1 MDTKDLW
8 RQILSEIELEI
19 SPANFATWFKNTD
32 LREKQNDQMLIS
44 VPNIFVKE
52 WLEDKYCK
60 LILKTTRNHLP
71 EIKMINYAI
80 AIQSPA
86 QPQIHKSEE
95 SHHAKEQLTFKESYV
110 DPGTNLNPKY
120 TFENFVVGAFNELA
134 YAAGQAIIKNL
145 GLLYNPFFVYGGVGL
160 GKTHLIQAIGNTV
173 KKQKTSIKI
182 QYISAEKFFK
192 ELIEAIQHGETNLF
206 KDKYRACNLLIVDD
220 IQFISGKNAIQEEIF
235 HTFNALYENNNQII
249 FSSDRPP
256 AAIHNLEE
264 RVRSRFEGGL
274 IVDINTP
281 DFETKLA
288 ILKSK
293 LREKNIEVKQEILE
307 YLAKTIK
314 DNIRELE
321 GALNS
326 ILSRSYLFSK
336 ELTLEEVQK
345 TLSKNIKPKKVITP
359 KEVIQCVANFY
370 DIPAKNLL
378 EKTRRKE
385 IVRARQ
391 IAMYILREDF
401 NASLPFIGQE
411 FGGKDHTTVLYA
423 CEKIKNEIKI
433 NERLREELKYLK
445 EQLYN
450 IV

>member
-52 WLEDKYCK
+52 LLEDKYCK

-336 ELTLEEVQK
+336 ELT
-345 TLSKNIKPKKVITP
+345 P

-401 NASLPFIGQE
+401 NASLPFIGQK